1 MKRVVLLGIALFALS
16 GAVAPDAQA
25 GFWQTDRESAYSAW
39 CVEQGGDNNYR
50 NCGYPTWEACRA
62 AASGAGGN
70 CYANPQY
77 RPELVERPVKRR
89 HPRIQ

>member
-1 MKRVVLLGIALFALS
+1 MKRAVLLALFALPAIAATS
-16 GAVAPDAQA
+16 SAAQA
-25 GFWQTDRESAYSAW
+25 GFWDIDRASAYSAW

-70 CYANPQY
+70 CYPNPQY
-77 RPELVERPVKRR
+77 RPELVEQPIKRR
-89 HPRIQ
+89 NPRIQ

>member
-1 MKRVVLLGIALFALS
+1 MKRVVLLGLALFALS
-16 GAVAPDAQA
+16 GAGAPGAQA
-25 GFWQTDRESAYSAW
+25 GFWDIDRASAYSAW

-70 CYANPQY
+70 CYPNPQY
-77 RPELVERPVKRR
+77 RPEQVAQPRKWRN
-89 HPRIQ
+89 PRIQ